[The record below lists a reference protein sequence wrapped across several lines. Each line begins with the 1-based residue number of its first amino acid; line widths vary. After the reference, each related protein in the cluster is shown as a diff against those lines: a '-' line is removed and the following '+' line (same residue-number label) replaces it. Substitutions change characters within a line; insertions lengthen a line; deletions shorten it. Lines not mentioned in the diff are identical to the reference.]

1 MVAYPVT
8 STGSFPRILWTLLL
22 LAASLNAH
30 NQNWDNPVCTKPEVS
45 ALRGS
50 CVLMACNISHTFKDV
65 TIELTA
71 NGKTMTIF
79 YKKPPGNY
87 FKDPWHLQIQGGH
100 AQLVITGVQDIHAGA
115 YLWRLHGLQRKDE
128 NLTLNVTEPRDQ
140 EGSKC
145 GKLFTFSNSKDLDT
159 TDRKPESLQV
169 NAEPPS
175 SVSNG
180 VIVAIVII
188 SSVIIGASVYACC
201 KCSRSPK
208 YHRYE
213 MPGPGLTHGFPGGP
227 HWTLPKVFHVLQ
239 QKKVILLHGACGGE
253 KRALDPLKPELQ
265 TV

>member
-30 NQNWDNPVCTKPEVS
+30 NQNWDNPVCTEPEVS

-239 QKKVILLHGACGGE
+239 QK
-253 KRALDPLKPELQ
+253 
-265 TV
+265 